1 MQTDLQWDEKYSVHV
16 PEIDEQHRT
25 LFELIGRLDAAI
37 REKRGSAAC
46 QGILAELVDYTRIH
60 FALEESLMRLSKYPD
75 FDAHKELHE
84 KLVAEVAELQQ
95 KIASGT
101 ASISF
106 ELMQFLRVWLTKHI
120 LQSDKQYAAFFQKT
134 GFSEFDGSGSA
145 GHASNRSKRRPW
157 WKFW

>member
-1 MQTDLQWDEKYSVHV
+1 MLASLQWEDKYSVNI
-16 PEIDEQHRT
+16 PEVDSQHKV
-25 LFELIGRLDAAI
+25 LFKLIERLDNAI

-46 QGILAELVDYTRIH
+46 QGILGELVDYTRIH
-60 FALEESLMRLSKYPD
+60 FALEESLI
-75 FDAHKELHE
+75 
-84 KLVAEVAELQQ
+84 AEVAELQN

-120 LQSDKQYAAFFQKT
+120 MQSDQKYAAHFRNA
-134 GFSEFDGSGSA
+134 GFSDFTAWEAEARATTG
-145 GHASNRSKRRPW
+145 KRKW